1 MEHFFTNAQ
10 IHENSITVKLNNMTK
25 SSYLLTLVILVFTS
39 FSCKAQEKKYGTEN
53 KKAIKLYEEGKG
65 FYDLRKNDLAE
76 LSLLQAIEKD
86 PNFAEAE
93 LLLAYV
99 YTENNNTEKA
109 IEHYQKSININ
120 PNLFPEAHASLGLLQ
135 FEIGSYADAKKN
147 LENYLTYKDSP
158 LMMKPYAISALKNC
172 EFAMEAIKKPVPFE
186 PINLGKGVNTE
197 LPEYFPAL
205 SADNKYLLFTRRLN
219 DKATYSGYNE
229 DFFISKFDGNNW
241 MLAQPLQGINS
252 LNNEGAP
259 TISPNGQFLIFTS
272 CEDPFEGYGQG
283 RTGLGSCDLFY
294 AYNIG
299 GKWTNPKNL
308 NNPINTMHWETQ
320 PSFSSDG
327 KTLYFVRGLK
337 TRGGIKNQDIY
348 TSELSEEGI
357 WSIPERLSEVVNT
370 VGREESVFIHPD
382 GKTLYFSSDGHVG
395 MGGLDI
401 YMTQK
406 DENGVWS
413 TPVNLGYPINTFND
427 ENSLLVDAEGNFAY
441 FASDREGG
449 FGSLDLYKFKLPENI
464 KPNMVTYLAGKVY
477 DAETKE
483 VLPARFELIDL
494 KTGKVAIQSYADEKT
509 GAYLVCLPINQ
520 DYALN
525 VSHEGYMF
533 HSENFTL
540 TGGTVTQPFEKNVG
554 MKKIKVGESVVLK
567 NVFFETAKFDLKDR
581 SRVEL
586 DKLVAFLVKNPKMK
600 IELGGHTD
608 NMGDKK
614 MNQVL
619 SENRAKAVFEY
630 LVKKGINADRL
641 STKGY
646 GDTMPIA
653 DNGTEDGRAENR
665 RTEFKIT
672 AN

>member
-1 MEHFFTNAQ
+1 
-10 IHENSITVKLNNMTK
+10 MTK
-25 SSYLLTLVILVFTS
+25 QTYFLTLIAVIFIS
-39 FSCKAQEKKYGTEN
+39 FSCKAQEKKYGTTN
-53 KKAIKLYEEGKG
+53 KKAIKNYEEGKSY
-65 FYDLRKNDLAE
+65 YDIRKNDLAE
-76 LSLLQAIEKD
+76 LSLLLAIKND

-99 YTENNNTEKA
+99 YTENNAPEKA

-135 FEIGSYADAKKN
+135 IDMGKYTEAKKN
-147 LENYLTYKDSP
+147 LENYLTYTNSP
-158 LMMKPYAISALKNC
+158 LMMKPYAVKALKDCDFAINALKN
-172 EFAMEAIKKPVPFE
+172 PVPFE

-205 SADNKYLLFTRRLN
+205 SADNKHLLFTRRLI
-219 DKATYSGYNE
+219 DKSTYSGFNE
-229 DFFISKFDGNNW
+229 DFFVSKFDGHNW
-241 MLAQPLQGINS
+241 MDALPLKGINS
-252 LNNEGAP
+252 QNNEGAP

-272 CEDPFEGYGQG
+272 CEDPYEAYGQG
-283 RTGLGSCDLFY
+283 RTGYGSCDLFY

-308 NNPINTMHWETQ
+308 STPVNTQHWETQ

-327 KTLYFVRGLK
+327 KTLYFIRGLK
-337 TRGGIKNQDIY
+337 TRQGIKNQDIY
-348 TSELSEEGI
+348 FSELSEGGV
-357 WSIPERLSEVVNT
+357 WSTPQRLSEVVNT
-370 VGREESVFIHPD
+370 DGREESVFIHPD
-382 GKTLYFSSDGHVG
+382 SKTLYFSSDGHPG

-401 YMTQK
+401 FMTQK
-406 DENGVWS
+406 QEDGGWS
-413 TPVNLGYPINTFND
+413 VPINMGYPINTFND
-427 ENSLLVDAEGNFAY
+427 ENSLLVDAVGSFAY

-449 FGSLDLYKFKLPENI
+449 FGNLDLYKFKMPESL
-464 KPNMVTYLAGKVY
+464 KPNLVTYLIGKVY

-494 KTGKVAIQSYADEKT
+494 KTGKVAIQSYADEVT
-509 GAYLVCLPINQ
+509 GSYLVCLPINQ

-554 MKKIKVGESVVLK
+554 MNKIKVGESVVLK
-567 NVFFETAKFDLKDR
+567 NVFFETAKFDLKDK

-586 DKLVAFLVKNPKMK
+586 DKLTTFLEKNPNMK
-600 IELGGHTD
+600 IELSGHTD
-608 NMGDKK
+608 NVGDKK

-619 SENRAKAVFEY
+619 SENRAKAVLDY
-630 LVKKGINADRL
+630 LVKKGIKVERL
-641 STKGY
+641 TIKGY
-646 GDTMPIA
+646 GDTLPIA
-653 DNGTEDGRAENR
+653 TNETEEGRAENR
-665 RTEFKIT
+665 RTEFKVV

>member
-1 MEHFFTNAQ
+1 
-10 IHENSITVKLNNMTK
+10 MTK
-25 SSYLLTLVILVFTS
+25 YTCFLSLILIIFTT
-39 FSCKAQEKKYGTEN
+39 FSCKAQEKKYGTTN
-53 KKAIKLYEEGKG
+53 KKAIKNYEEGKSY
-65 FYDLRKNDLAE
+65 YDIRKNDLAE
-76 LSLLQAIEKD
+76 LSLLLAIKND

-99 YTENNNTEKA
+99 YTENNNPEKA

-135 FEIGSYADAKKN
+135 IDMGKYAEAKKN
-147 LENYLTYKDSP
+147 LENYLTYTDSP
-158 LMMKPYAISALKNC
+158 LMMKPYAVKALKDCEFSINALKN
-172 EFAMEAIKKPVPFE
+172 PVPFE

-205 SADNKYLLFTRRLN
+205 SADNKYLLFTRRLI
-219 DKATYSGYNE
+219 DKSTYSGFNE
-229 DFFISKFDGNNW
+229 DFFVSKFDGHNW
-241 MLAQPLQGINS
+241 MEAQPLKGINS
-252 LNNEGAP
+252 QNNEGAP

-272 CEDPFEGYGQG
+272 CEDPYEAYGQG
-283 RTGLGSCDLFY
+283 RTGYGSCDLFY

-299 GKWTNPKNL
+299 GKWTSPKNL

-348 TSELSEEGI
+348 SSELSEAGT
-357 WSIPERLSEVVNT
+357 WSVPQKLSDVVNT
-370 VGREESVFIHPD
+370 DGREESVFIHPD
-382 GKTLYFSSDGHVG
+382 GKTLYFSSDGHPG

-401 YMTQK
+401 FMTQK
-406 DENGVWS
+406 DESGSWS
-413 TPVNLGYPINTFND
+413 TPVNMGFPINTFND
-427 ENSLLVDAEGNFAY
+427 ENSLLVDAEGSFAY

-449 FGSLDLYKFKLPENI
+449 FGNLDLYKFKMPENL
-464 KPNMVTYLAGKVY
+464 KPNMVTYLIGKVY
-477 DAETKE
+477 DAETRE

-494 KTGKVAIQSYADEKT
+494 KTGKVAIQSYADEVT
-509 GAYLVCLPINQ
+509 GSYLVCLPVNQ

-525 VSHEGYMF
+525 VSHEGYLF

-567 NVFFETAKFDLKDR
+567 NVFFETAKFDLKDK

-586 DKLVAFLVKNPKMK
+586 DKLTSFLEKNPKMA
-600 IELGGHTD
+600 IELSGHTD
-608 NMGDKK
+608 NVGDKK

-619 SENRAKAVFEY
+619 SENRAKAVFDY
-630 LVKKGINADRL
+630 LVNKGIKAERL

-653 DNGTEDGRAENR
+653 DNGIEEGRAENR
-665 RTEFKIT
+665 RTEFKVVT
-672 AN
+672 N

>member
-1 MEHFFTNAQ
+1 MIKQT
-10 IHENSITVKLNNMTK
+10 
-25 SSYLLTLVILVFTS
+25 YLLTIILIVFTS
-39 FSCKAQEKKYGTEN
+39 FSCKAQEKKYGTTN
-53 KKAIKLYEEGKG
+53 KKAIKNYEEGKSY
-65 FYDLRKNDLAE
+65 YDIRKNDLAE
-76 LSLLQAIEKD
+76 LSLLLAIKND

-99 YTENNNTEKA
+99 YTENNVPEKA

-135 FEIGSYADAKKN
+135 VDMGKYTEAKKN
-147 LENYLTYKDSP
+147 LENYLTYTDSP
-158 LMMKPYAISALKNC
+158 LMMKPYAVKALKDCEFAINALKN
-172 EFAMEAIKKPVPFE
+172 PVPFE

-205 SADNKYLLFTRRLN
+205 SADNKYLLFTRRLI
-219 DKATYSGYNE
+219 DKSTYSGFNE
-229 DFFISKFDGNNW
+229 DFFISKFDGHNW
-241 MLAQPLQGINS
+241 MDAQPLKGINS
-252 LNNEGAP
+252 QNNEGAP

-272 CEDPFEGYGQG
+272 CEDPYEAYGQG
-283 RTGLGSCDLFY
+283 RSGYGSCDLFY

-308 NNPINTMHWETQ
+308 STPVNTQHWETQ

-327 KTLYFVRGLK
+327 KTLYFIRGLK
-337 TRGGIKNQDIY
+337 TRQGIKNQDIY
-348 TSELSEEGI
+348 FSELSEGGV
-357 WSIPERLSEVVNT
+357 WSTPQRLSEVVNT
-370 VGREESVFIHPD
+370 EGREESVFIHPD
-382 GKTLYFSSDGHVG
+382 SKTLYFSSDGHPG

-401 YMTQK
+401 FMTQK
-406 DENGVWS
+406 GDDGSWS

-427 ENSLLVDAEGNFAY
+427 ENSLLVDAEGKFAY

-449 FGSLDLYKFKLPENI
+449 FGNLDLYKFKMPENL
-464 KPNMVTYLAGKVY
+464 KPNLVTYLIGKVY

-494 KTGKVAIQSYADEKT
+494 KTGKVAIQSYADEVT
-509 GAYLVCLPINQ
+509 GAYLVCLPVNQ

-525 VSHEGYMF
+525 VSHEGYLF

-567 NVFFETAKFDLKDR
+567 NVFFETAKFDLKDK

-586 DKLVAFLVKNPKMK
+586 DKLTSFLEKNSKMT
-600 IELGGHTD
+600 IELSGHTD
-608 NMGDKK
+608 NVGDKK

-619 SENRAKAVFEY
+619 SENRAKAVFDY
-630 LVKKGINADRL
+630 LVNKGIKAERL
-641 STKGY
+641 TTKGY
-646 GDTMPIA
+646 GDTLPIA
-653 DNGTEDGRAENR
+653 DNNTEDGRAENR
-665 RTEFKIT
+665 RTEFKVV

>member
-1 MEHFFTNAQ
+1 MNKPLFA
-10 IHENSITVKLNNMTK
+10 
-25 SSYLLTLVILVFTS
+25 LLTLFVLMVS
-39 FSCKAQEKKYGTEN
+39 FSCKAQEKKYGTDN
-53 KKAIKLYEEGKG
+53 KKAIKLYEEAKG
-65 FYDLRKNDLAE
+65 YYDLRKNDLAE
-76 LSLLQAIEKD
+76 LTLIQAIEKE

-99 YTENNNTEKA
+99 YTENNVPEKA

-135 FEIGSYADAKKN
+135 FDLGKYTEAKTN
-147 LENYLTYKDSP
+147 LENYLTYKNSP
-158 LMMKPYAISALKNC
+158 LMMKPYAISAIKNC
-172 EFAMEAIKKPVPFE
+172 EFALEAIKNPVPFE
-186 PINLGKGVNTE
+186 PINLGKGVNTD

-205 SADNKYLLFTRRLN
+205 SADNKFLLFTRRLI
-219 DKATYSGYNE
+219 DKSTYSGFNE

-241 MLAQPLQGINS
+241 MMSQPLHGINS

-272 CEDPFEGYGQG
+272 CEDPFEKYGQG
-283 RTGLGSCDLFY
+283 RSGLGSCDLFY
-294 AYNIG
+294 AYNVG

-327 KTLYFVRGLK
+327 KTLYFIRGLK

-348 TSELSEEGI
+348 TSELSEEGV
-357 WSIPERLSEVVNT
+357 WSIPHRLSDVVNT
-370 VGREESVFIHPD
+370 EGREESVFIHPD

-401 YMTQK
+401 FMTQK
-406 DENGVWS
+406 GENGEWS

-427 ENSLLVDAEGNFAY
+427 ENSLLVDATGAFAY

-449 FGSLDLYKFKLPENI
+449 FGGLDLYKFKMPENI
-464 KPNMVTYLAGKVY
+464 RPNMVTYLAGKVY
-477 DAETKE
+477 DAETKQ

-494 KTGKVAIQSYADEKT
+494 KTGKVAIQSYADEVT
-509 GAYLVCLPINQ
+509 GSYLVCLPINQ

-525 VSHEGYMF
+525 VSHNGYMF

-540 TGGTVTQPFEKNVG
+540 TGGTITEPFEKNVG
-554 MKKIKVGESVVLK
+554 LKKIKVGESIVLK
-567 NVFFETAKFDLKDR
+567 NVFFETAKYDLKDK
-581 SRVEL
+581 SRIEL
-586 DKLVAFLVKNPKMK
+586 DKLIAFLNKNPKVK

-608 NMGDKK
+608 NVGDKK
-614 MNQVL
+614 MNQIL
-619 SENRAKAVFEY
+619 SENRSKAVFSY
-630 LVKKGINADRL
+630 LVKNGVPAERL

-653 DNGTEDGRAENR
+653 DNGTDEGRAENR

>member
-1 MEHFFTNAQ
+1 
-10 IHENSITVKLNNMTK
+10 MTK
-25 SSYLLTLVILVFTS
+25 QTYFLTIILIIFTS
-39 FSCKAQEKKYGTEN
+39 FSCKAQEKKYGTTN
-53 KKAIKLYEEGKG
+53 KKAIKNYEEGKSY
-65 FYDLRKNDLAE
+65 YDIRKNDLAE
-76 LSLLQAIEKD
+76 LSLLLAIKND

-99 YTENNNTEKA
+99 YTENNAPEKA

-135 FEIGSYADAKKN
+135 IDMGKYTDAKKN
-147 LENYLTYKDSP
+147 LENYLTYTNSP
-158 LMMKPYAISALKNC
+158 LMMKPYAIKALKDCDFALNALKN
-172 EFAMEAIKKPVPFE
+172 PVPFE

-205 SADNKYLLFTRRLN
+205 SADNKYLLFTRRLI
-219 DKATYSGYNE
+219 DKSTYSGFNE
-229 DFFISKFDGNNW
+229 DFFISKFDGHNW
-241 MLAQPLQGINS
+241 MEAQPLKGINS

-272 CEDPFEGYGQG
+272 CEDPYEAYGQG
-283 RTGLGSCDLFY
+283 RSGYGSCDLFY

-308 NNPINTMHWETQ
+308 STPVNTQHWETQ

-327 KTLYFVRGLK
+327 KTLYFIRGLK
-337 TRGGIKNQDIY
+337 TRQGIKNQDIY
-348 TSELSEEGI
+348 FSELSEGGV
-357 WSIPERLSEVVNT
+357 WSTPQRLSEVVNT
-370 VGREESVFIHPD
+370 EGREESVFIHPD
-382 GKTLYFSSDGHVG
+382 SKTLYFSSDGHVG

-401 YMTQK
+401 FMTQK
-406 DENGVWS
+406 DESGSWS
-413 TPVNLGYPINTFND
+413 TPVNMGFPINTFND
-427 ENSLLVDAEGNFAY
+427 ENSLLVDAEGSFAY

-449 FGSLDLYKFKLPENI
+449 FGNLDLYKFKMPENL
-464 KPNMVTYLAGKVY
+464 KPNMVTYLIGKVY
-477 DAETKE
+477 DAETWE

-494 KTGKVAIQSYADEKT
+494 KTGKVAIQSYADEVT
-509 GAYLVCLPINQ
+509 GSYLVCLPVNQ

-525 VSHEGYMF
+525 VSHEGYLF

-567 NVFFETAKFDLKDR
+567 NVFFETAKFDLKDK

-586 DKLVAFLVKNPKMK
+586 DKLVSFLEKNPKMA
-600 IELGGHTD
+600 IELSGHTD
-608 NMGDKK
+608 NVGDKK

-619 SENRAKAVFEY
+619 SENRAKAVFDY
-630 LVKKGINADRL
+630 LVNKGIKAERL

-653 DNGTEDGRAENR
+653 DNGTEEGRAENR
-665 RTEFKIT
+665 RTEFKVVT
-672 AN
+672 N

>member
-1 MEHFFTNAQ
+1 MIKQT
-10 IHENSITVKLNNMTK
+10 
-25 SSYLLTLVILVFTS
+25 YLLTIILIIFTS
-39 FSCKAQEKKYGTEN
+39 FSCKAQEKKYGTTN
-53 KKAIKLYEEGKG
+53 KKAIKNYEEGKSY
-65 FYDLRKNDLAE
+65 YDIRKNDLAE
-76 LSLLQAIEKD
+76 LSLLLAIKND

-99 YTENNNTEKA
+99 YTENNDPEKA

-135 FEIGSYADAKKN
+135 IDMGKYTEAKKN
-147 LENYLTYKDSP
+147 LENYLTYTNSP
-158 LMMKPYAISALKNC
+158 LMMKPYAIKALKDC
-172 EFAMEAIKKPVPFE
+172 DFALNAIKNPVPFE

-205 SADNKYLLFTRRLN
+205 SADNKYLLFTRRLI
-219 DKATYSGYNE
+219 DKSTYSGFNE
-229 DFFISKFDGNNW
+229 DFFISKFDGHNW
-241 MLAQPLQGINS
+241 MDAQPLKGINS

-272 CEDPFEGYGQG
+272 CEDPYEAYGQG
-283 RTGLGSCDLFY
+283 RSGYGSCDLFY

-308 NNPINTMHWETQ
+308 STPVNTQHWETQ

-327 KTLYFVRGLK
+327 KTLYFIRGLK
-337 TRGGIKNQDIY
+337 TRQGIKNQDIY
-348 TSELSEEGI
+348 FSELSEGGV
-357 WSIPERLSEVVNT
+357 WSTPQRLSEVVNT
-370 VGREESVFIHPD
+370 EGREESVFIHPD
-382 GKTLYFSSDGHVG
+382 SKTLYFSSDGHTG

-401 YMTQK
+401 FMTQK
-406 DENGVWS
+406 DDNGIWS

-427 ENSLLVDAEGNFAY
+427 ENSLLVDAEGKFAY

-449 FGSLDLYKFKLPENI
+449 FGNLDLYKFKMPENL
-464 KPNMVTYLAGKVY
+464 KPNLVTYLIGKVY

-494 KTGKVAIQSYADEKT
+494 KTGKVAIQSYADEVT
-509 GAYLVCLPINQ
+509 GAYLVCLPVNQ

-525 VSHEGYMF
+525 VSHEGYLF

-540 TGGTVTQPFEKNVG
+540 TGGTVTQPYEKNVG
-554 MKKIKVGESVVLK
+554 MNKIKVGESVVLK
-567 NVFFETAKFDLKDR
+567 NVFFETAKFDLKDQ

-586 DKLVAFLVKNPKMK
+586 DKLTSFLEKNPKMK
-600 IELGGHTD
+600 IELSGHTD
-608 NMGDKK
+608 NVGDKK

-619 SENRAKAVFEY
+619 SENRAKAVLDY
-630 LVKKGINADRL
+630 LVKRGIKVERL
-641 STKGY
+641 TTKGY
-646 GDTMPIA
+646 GDTLPIA
-653 DNGTEDGRAENR
+653 DNNTEEGRAENR
-665 RTEFKIT
+665 RTEFKVV